1 MGNVIQG
8 LNQDGQNSGT
18 FLGTYHNVGSTT
30 TNFTGANVNFTGTNQ
45 NIVVGYTGSTGTIT
59 YWNSPSFMTG
69 ASFPDGT
76 RVTLGNTAF
85 LDANGKINS
94 SFIPTNTTSS
104 TVNTITVNQS
114 VSGTGSINLPQGSIT
129 GATGYFQNLN
139 SNNAAADLNLFPSH
153 TGNIWLGNDAS
164 GSYIYLK
171 NNIYA
176 SSSSKGIYGGFFNGY
191 SSNTNVSLG
200 GNTNQ
205 GNVNV
210 GKDITSGNVNLGNS
224 AASGTGTIN
233 LYQNVTAAKNLTLSN
248 TNGIISAPTHTGS
261 NYYVG
266 TSLTG
271 PGAINTTGNITT
283 SETISG
289 ASFTGSNYYLG
300 TQMTGPGRIDVSGT
314 LTADKIIIKNPSNS
328 IDLQG
333 TGDFI
338 RINGARNATS
348 GIAIYNGLS
357 VNDGAGLAVG
367 SWTPPGIGNISATG
381 TVSAASFTSSG
392 SSGFEARNGAGIGYS
407 TLKPG
412 NASNPG
418 YAEFRKADGTRRGYV
433 GWDDGG
439 YISLGADDALG
450 YKTNK
455 ELVVSGTITNN
466 GGMTGTGNIWTS
478 GNIVTTGGLNGSG
491 LNVSTG
497 KVSATSANS
506 GGVRINGQNKWVIGE
521 NSVGQLCFY
530 NMSASNTTTTT
541 PTATP
546 LACITATGNLVAGT
560 G

>member
-8 LNQDGQNSGT
+8 INQDGSNSGT
-18 FLGTYHNVGSTT
+18 FMGNYHNIGSTT

-45 NIVVGYTGSTGTIT
+45 RIVIGSTGSTGTIT

-76 RVTLGNTAF
+76 RVTFGLNNNAF
-85 LDANGKINS
+85 LDSTGKINS
-94 SFIPTNTTSS
+94 SFIPTTTTSS

-114 VSGTGSINLPQGSIT
+114 LSGTGSINLSSGSIT

-139 SNNAAADLNLFPSH
+139 SNNAAADLYLFPSH
-153 TGNIWLGNDAS
+153 TGNILLGNDAS
-164 GSYIYLK
+164 GNYIYLK

-176 SSSSKGIYGGFFNGY
+176 SSSSKGINGGFFNGY
-191 SSNTNVSLG
+191 SSNTDVSLG

-283 SETISG
+283 SGTISG

-300 TQMTGPGRIDVSGT
+300 TSMTGPGSINTTGSITGANFYGNVI
-314 LTADKIIIKNPSNS
+314 LNSNS
-328 IDLQG
+328 LSGNGSITINPTLVRDFLGVNINYTQGGLIKAAGGGIEAQG
-333 TGDFI
+333 TNTTTYPLLSQNALKISDIARTEFVTMNI
-338 RINGARNATS
+338 KSNG
-348 GIAIYNGLS
+348 GLEIKHS
-357 VNDGAGLAVG
+357 N
-367 SWTPPGIGNISATG
+367 GNIA
-381 TVSAASFTSSG
+381 
-392 SSGFEARNGAGIGYS
+392 NID
-407 TLKPG
+407 
-412 NASNPG
+412 SNMS
-418 YAEFRKADGTRRGYV
+418 YV
-433 GWDDGG
+433 
-439 YISLGADDALG
+439 
-450 YKTNK
+450 T
-455 ELVVSGTITNN
+455 
-466 GGMTGTGNIWTS
+466 
-478 GNIVTTGGLNGSG
+478 TTGGFNGTTGNFSG
-491 LNVSTG
+491 AVTAGGDFTANSTITSTG
-497 KVSATSANS
+497 LITASGGITASSSKPSATSAPV
-506 GGVRINGQNKWVIGE
+506 GGLRVRGTNQWIIGE
-521 NSVGQLCFY
+521 NSGGQLCFY
-530 NMSASNTTTTT
+530 QGNSST
-541 PTATP
+541 TP
-546 LACITATGNLVAGT
+546 LACITTAGNLVAGT